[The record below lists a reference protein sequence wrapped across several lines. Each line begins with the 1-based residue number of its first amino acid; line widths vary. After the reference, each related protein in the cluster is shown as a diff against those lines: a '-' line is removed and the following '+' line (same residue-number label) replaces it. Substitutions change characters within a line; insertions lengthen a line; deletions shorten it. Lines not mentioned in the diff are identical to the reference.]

1 MLQEAE
7 AVLRG
12 LSLRACSA
20 EGTTCRTRN
29 DMKRFQFERLK
40 KRMRPG
46 EEEGRVA
53 LKLHA
58 TALLTPLAPV
68 LAGT

>member
-7 AVLRG
+7 ALLRG

-29 DMKRFQFERLK
+29 DTKETDATW
-40 KRMRPG
+40 
-46 EEEGRVA
+46 VA
-53 LKLHA
+53 LKLDA
-58 TALLTPLAPV
+58 AALLTPLAPV